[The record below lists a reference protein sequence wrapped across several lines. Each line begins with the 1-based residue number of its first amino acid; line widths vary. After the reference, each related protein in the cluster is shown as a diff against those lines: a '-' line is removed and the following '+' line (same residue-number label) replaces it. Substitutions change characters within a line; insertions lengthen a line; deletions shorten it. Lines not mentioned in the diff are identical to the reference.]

1 MVAYPNLSNSVKDF
15 APDPTVTLAEQ
26 GIIQTIP
33 STETILPAAEPHK
46 LSKSSIRSSL
56 KASTWDAVFA
66 AIFGSITGGVLLSNF
81 LLQLGATPVEIGML
95 SSMPMLVNLLQPLGA
110 HLAER
115 TTSRQWY
122 DLVVFVPARLMWL
135 ILAIGIWWINW
146 SHSDPHQLVSWTLA
160 IVLLSNVLV
169 SLGGASWLSWIATLV
184 PVRVRGRYFGFRNS
198 AASLTALIGVP
209 LLGLAV
215 SAWPGGTIQ
224 GYGAL
229 LCVGV
234 VVGLI
239 SIGCQLFMADVNPQ
253 EQGSGVDVQKET
265 GTVVEGTP
273 VNRSLLRLEP
283 NFLRFLLYISFW
295 VFAVNVGSPFFN
307 LFLLDNLDIDVSWVT
322 IYGSI
327 GAAANLLM
335 MVVWGKLADRV
346 GNRPLMVLVGVLVA
360 LTPLLWVGIG
370 ADAVSLWVWFP
381 LLHLLMGGTQA
392 AIDLCTNN
400 LQMDVAPLRNQ
411 SKYFAIAAAVAGVSG
426 ALGTTVGGFL
436 ASVPGF
442 GGLPAVFALS
452 AVVRLLALLPL
463 VAVRE
468 NRSQPLRMV
477 MRSLLPVKAQLVP
490 VVVIQPADR
499 SK

>member
-1 MVAYPNLSNSVKDF
+1 VVAYPNLSNPAKDL
-15 APDPTVTLAEQ
+15 APDQTITLAE
-26 GIIQTIP
+26 GEILQTITA
-33 STETILPAAEPHK
+33 SETILPATEPHK
-46 LSKSSIRSSL
+46 LSKLLIRSSL

-66 AIFGSITGGVLLSNF
+66 TIFGSITGGVLLSNF

-95 SSMPMLVNLLQPLGA
+95 SSMPMMVNLLQPLGA

-122 DLVVFVPARLMWL
+122 DLAIFVPARLMWL
-135 ILAIGIWWINW
+135 ILAIGIWWISL
-146 SHSDPHQLVSWTLA
+146 SHSDPHQLVYWALA

-169 SLGGASWLSWIATLV
+169 SLASASWLSWIAILV
-184 PVRVRGRYFGFRNS
+184 PVRLRGRYFGFRNS

-253 EQGSGVDVQKET
+253 EQGRGEDNLQKET
-265 GTVVEGTP
+265 GTVVEAKP
-273 VNRSLLRLEP
+273 RLEP

-335 MVVWGKLADRV
+335 MVVWGKLADRI

-360 LTPLLWVGIG
+360 LTPLLWVAIG

-436 ASVPGF
+436 ASVPSF

-452 AVVRLLALLPL
+452 AVVRLVALLPL